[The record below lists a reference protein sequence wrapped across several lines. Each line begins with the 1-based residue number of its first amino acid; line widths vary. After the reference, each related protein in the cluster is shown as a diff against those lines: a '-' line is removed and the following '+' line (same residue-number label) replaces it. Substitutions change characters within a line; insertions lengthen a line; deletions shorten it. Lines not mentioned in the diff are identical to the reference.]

1 MKKFFSAILLMTA
14 MVLSVGTFVA
24 CNDLTEE
31 MEAVQ
36 TQATQNSAA
45 IKALETQISA
55 LQTALA
61 TAQSTADAAKKAG
74 DDAAAAAATAKADAI
89 KEAKAEC
96 EIVKKALET
105 KIAEVEAALAGKASK
120 EDLQKAIAD
129 ATAGLESLQTVLGAK
144 IAAIEENLNKL
155 ATKEE
160 LAAEAAKLIAA
171 DEDLAL
177 QIAALRAYSDTTY
190 ATVAEAEAI
199 RAELTKLAEEN
210 YNQLYELIGGNTS
223 VIATL
228 VDTVDVIAAALK
240 DYMDANDG
248 RLNEIAKSLA
258 GVIETA
264 DTNEAAIAALE
275 EALAGVIENHTADV
289 NSIAVQ
295 IAETN
300 AFLDET
306 IEQIAERF
314 NTAELNTK
322 MLTDALAASVE
333 DLGTELRAEIA
344 TVKAA
349 LEALTPRVEDLEEEV
364 ATIDSNLATLTVLVK
379 NTLRSITFIPETYVD
394 GIEAV
399 AFNKSIVYLPMAEDT
414 NAGIVNDDVVLP
426 SDEKA
431 VYKFE
436 DVLSASAVQT
446 INYHFNPSS
455 FDLTKADYKFLVK
468 QATNVSTKAAATYA
482 FWATDYTIVPTAKD
496 GVVTV
501 PVRRANV
508 WQTMTAFGA
517 ENFNIIALE
526 ATIKADANQVTS
538 PYVMAYDAPFE
549 VNSLAIACNKAGHD
563 TADYHFAETYE
574 EAQAREAHFEMV
586 YNKPFNLKELI
597 ETHKLGD
604 KEEDFDLAAY
614 EMTYRFSKPTQPYE
628 IQSSNTK
635 TDQQTVVTLTSATE
649 GTYALT
655 EGFGLEAVGRT
666 PILRVEILDKAGNI
680 VKRAYVKVKMVVERM
695 PNFVVNETHGDV
707 VYECSD
713 DPNNFRYSVEWM
725 RKNIYRA
732 ITSQDGKETISHE
745 LFWATYSE
753 SEAYV
758 TNGTSKV
765 GVPAPYLV
773 DGKSTDD
780 TATKE
785 IKWDFTDGQASAAF
799 NNQLDQTGKKLW
811 GVIVLK
817 NNFDSSE
824 YPAQVTVKFEVNVKL
839 TDVAATYQANEVYWA
854 KEGTECVAFVS
865 NVNTPQYANS
875 PAAYC
880 QFNTYIA
887 DAFVAAP
894 AVTGK
899 PDCGSLSYRISP
911 EWKEDMEVKYDTL
924 EHLTDGVMLD
934 TDETGLY
941 ITLDKNNDDV
951 KLLLNSP
958 EGLYTIV
965 EYVYRFENGCE
976 DILFS
981 FPVIFVQP
989 VHMNTPAGLQ
999 VQDAKTGGDVVNYNV
1014 FNLLTDWRNEPIIR
1028 DGVEVISEPTPFWNK
1043 VCAPHFE
1050 YVPAQQRIVKEGH
1063 YEVEFDSVLAEV
1075 ATEVY
1080 GATATVTL
1088 TKTTYGWNG
1097 QKTEKVAEMTI
1108 TEEAKYATPD
1118 MAATALN
1125 AQFAEI
1131 ENNVAKDQFTFN
1143 DKPYKRNK
1151 QNGFFGEHYTDSYSV
1166 EMSTATETKGIVA
1179 AYKEIR
1185 YVTNIIYTQAVYE
1198 TIPAQWVKNENGCNE
1213 KPATPDYVIEYG
1225 DRVGCWEWTEAYE
1238 DVEIT
1243 IAGQYWD
1250 FYGPIEIEVE
1260 SDLTKITTSLESK
1273 KLPSSVTLEV
1283 APAEVGTITYKN
1295 VGTPV
1300 EHPYNIYIPVTV
1312 KYGWGSFADVM
1323 TVKVIPH
1330 NQK

>member
-74 DDAAAAAATAKADAI
+74 DDAAAAAATAKAEAI
-89 KEAKAEC
+89 AAAKDEVAALKAIYEAK
-96 EIVKKALET
+96 VKDL
-105 KIAEVEAALAGKASK
+105 EAALAGKASK
-120 EDLQKAIAD
+120 EDLQKAIDD
-129 ATAGLESLQTVLGAK
+129 ATAGLNTLAATLGAR
-144 IAAIEENLNKL
+144 IDGIEAGLNKL
-155 ATKEE
+155 ATVAQLNEE
-160 LAAEAAKLIAA
+160 VAKLVAA
-171 DEDLAL
+171 DADLAL
-177 QIAALRAYSDTTY
+177 QIAALKAYSDTTY

-199 RAELTKLAEEN
+199 RALLADLAEKAGVMEGW
-210 YNQLYELIGGNTS
+210 IGTNTS
-223 VIATL
+223 MIATL
-228 VDTVDVIAAALK
+228 VEDVDIINAALK
-240 DYMDANDG
+240 TYMDETDATISDIAV
-248 RLNEIAKSLA
+248 RLATAL
-258 GVIETA
+258 ETA
-264 DTNEAAIAALE
+264 DAASDKANMIE
-275 EALAGVIENHTADV
+275 EALAAYMPETDKKISD
-289 NSIAVQ
+289 IAVQ
-295 IAETN
+295 IAT
-300 AFLDET
+300 
-306 IEQIAERF
+306 
-314 NTAELNTK
+314 
-322 MLTDALAASVE
+322 
-333 DLGTELRAEIA
+333 
-344 TVKAA
+344 A
-349 LEALTPRVEDLEEEV
+349 LEDIDNLGQLIETANANITIVANAVSAAAEDIDLLKADVATLKAGLEAVTPRVEDLESEV
-364 ATIDSNLATLTVLVK
+364 ATISTDLSTLAVLVK

-399 AFNKSIVYLPMAEDT
+399 AFNKSIVYLPMAEDAK
-414 NAGIVNDDVVLP
+414 NGKVNDAVVLP
-426 SDEKA
+426 SDEEA
-431 VYKFE
+431 IYDFE

-446 INYHFNPSS
+446 IKYHFNPSS

-468 QATNVSTKAAATYA
+468 KATNIDTKAAAEFP

-517 ENFNIIALE
+517 EKFNIIALE

-549 VNSLAIACNKAGHD
+549 VNSLAIACNKAGHH
-563 TADYHFAETYE
+563 TADFHLAETYV
-574 EAQAREAHFEMV
+574 EAQAEEAHFEMV

-597 ETHKLGD
+597 ETHKLGN

-628 IQSSNTK
+628 VQSMNTK

-680 VKRAYVKVKMVVERM
+680 VKRAYVKVKMVVERK
-695 PNFVVNETHGDV
+695 PNFEVTETHDDV
-707 VYECSD
+707 VYNCPTD
-713 DPNNFRYSVEWM
+713 KNAYIYGVEWM

-745 LFWATYSE
+745 LFWATYAQA
-753 SEAYV
+753 EAYV
-758 TNGTSKV
+758 TNGTAKV
-765 GVPAPYLV
+765 NVPAPYIV
-773 DGKSTDD
+773 SGSSADD
-780 TATKE
+780 RATKE
-785 IKWDFTDGQASAAF
+785 IKWEFTDGEASAALG
-799 NNQLDQTGKKLW
+799 NKLDQTGKKLW
-811 GVIVLK
+811 GVLVLENK
-817 NNFDSSE
+817 YDSSE
-824 YPAQVTVKFEVNVKL
+824 YPAKVTVKFEVNVKL
-839 TDVAATYQANEVYWA
+839 PDVTATYKANEVYWA
-854 KEGTECVAFVS
+854 KDGDECVAFVS
-865 NVNTPQYANS
+865 NVNTPEFAHS

-899 PDCGSLSYRISP
+899 PACGTLSYRISP
-911 EWKEDMEVKYDTL
+911 EWKADMAAKYPTL
-924 EHLTDGVMLD
+924 EDGDKPAIEPDLTDGVMLD

-941 ITLDKNNDDV
+941 ITLDKNNENV

-958 EGLYTIV
+958 EGLYTVV
-965 EYVYRFENGCE
+965 EYVYTFENGCE

-989 VHMNTPAGLQ
+989 VHMNTPADLQ
-999 VQDAKTGGDVVNYNV
+999 VQDAKTGGDVVEYNV
-1014 FNLLTDWRNEPIIR
+1014 FNLLTDWRNEPIIPT
-1028 DGVEVISEPTPFWNK
+1028 GIEVTPVATPFWNK

-1050 YVPAQQRIVKEGH
+1050 YVPEQTIMVKEGH

-1088 TKTTYGWNG
+1088 TKTTRGWWG
-1097 QKTEKVAEMTI
+1097 HTTTEKVAEMTI
-1108 TEEAKYATPD
+1108 TEDAEFATPD
-1118 MAATALN
+1118 MAASALN
-1125 AQFAEI
+1125 AQFEAI
-1131 ENNVAKDQFTFN
+1131 KNNVAKEQFTFN
-1143 DKPYKRNK
+1143 GKSYRK
-1151 QNGFFGEHYTDSYSV
+1151 GWGESYSAT
-1166 EMSTATETKGIVA
+1166 MGTATETKDIVA
-1179 AYKEIR
+1179 AYKEIKF
-1185 YVTNIIYTQAVYE
+1185 VTGIEYIPAEFE
-1198 TIPAQWVKNENGCNE
+1198 TIPEQWIETPCNE

-1225 DRVGCWEWTEAYE
+1225 ERVGCWEWTEAYFE
-1238 DVEIT
+1238 NEYSLT
-1243 IAGQYWD
+1243 GQYWE

-1273 KLPSSVTLEV
+1273 KLPSSVTLVVE
-1283 APAEVGTITYKN
+1283 PAEVGTITYKN
-1295 VGTPV
+1295 IGTPV

-1312 KYGWGSFADVM
+1312 KYGWGSFKDVM

-1330 NQK
+1330 TQK